1 MEPRLVGTGLYTPA
15 EAGRLLHLA
24 PGKLSRWLRGHTM
37 KGTRYERL
45 WAPQVNIGD
54 GHIYLGFRDLM
65 EARVVDAFIRQ
76 GISAIRIRRA
86 IQVAADMIAE
96 SHPLATNRFRTDGR
110 EIFLQVIETDEHGH
124 ERERLLNLFQRQ
136 YEFRGI
142 IEPILKT
149 VDFGN
154 EGDPLQWWPH
164 GRRAGIVVDPT
175 RSFGT
180 PIEATT
186 SVPTSILAE
195 AARVLGTTGAAASY
209 DVGETAVRRAL
220 DFEHALEPSRAS

>member
-1 MEPRLVGTGLYTPA
+1 MEPHLVGTGLYTPA
-15 EAGRLLHLA
+15 EAGRLLRVA

-37 KGTRYERL
+37 KGAHYERL
-45 WAPQVNIGD
+45 WEPQVDIGD
-54 GHIYLGFRDLM
+54 GHVYLGFRDLM

-86 IQVAADMIAE
+86 IQVAAEMIAE

-110 EIFLQVIETDEHGH
+110 EIFLQVIETDEQGR
-124 ERERLLNLFQRQ
+124 ERERLLNLFQKQ

-149 VDFGN
+149 VDYGD
-154 EGDPLQWWPH
+154 EGDPLQWWPQ
-164 GRRAGIVVDPT
+164 GRKAGIVVDPA
-175 RSFGT
+175 RAFGA
-180 PIEATT
+180 PIEAKT

-195 AARVLGTTGAAASY
+195 AAHAFGITEAAMSY
-209 DVGETAVRRAL
+209 DVPEPAVRRAL
-220 DFEHALEPSRAS
+220 DFEKALTPSLAA